1 VFAAIASLGLPGLAG
16 FWGEL
21 LALRATYEAGDT
33 LGQPLAWILFGVA
46 VLGVALTT
54 AYFVRAIRLIAQGE
68 PVPHE
73 GDRDLNRGEALV
85 MGVLASAIVVLGVS
99 PGLLLGL
106 YDSGVVR

>member
-1 VFAAIASLGLPGLAG
+1 VFAAVASLGLPGLAG

-21 LALRATYEAGDT
+21 LSLRAAYEVGDVLSKPGAWT
-33 LGQPLAWILFGVA
+33 LLGFA

-73 GDRDLNRGEALV
+73 GDRDLDRREALV
-85 MGVLASAIVVLGVS
+85 VSVLAIGIVVLGLA

-106 YDSGVVR
+106 YDSGVAG